1 MLTTRPRLGKWINL
15 EDAVLFVDAVETVVD
30 LVDDAQDVASV
41 TRDVKDDYLVALAN
55 ANDAEMIVS
64 GDKDL
69 LEWAVQNPP
78 VVPQRSSK

>member
-41 TRDVKDDYLVALAN
+41 TRDVKDD
-55 ANDAEMIVS
+55 
-64 GDKDL
+64 
-69 LEWAVQNPP
+69 
-78 VVPQRSSK
+78 